1 MKHNF
6 ETLRTAYVDTSLHL
20 SLCGEKSDDS
30 LDSDSDSD
38 KKTNITNSE
47 ELFID

>member
-38 KKTNITNSE
+38 KKKHNKQWRTF
-47 ELFID
+47 L